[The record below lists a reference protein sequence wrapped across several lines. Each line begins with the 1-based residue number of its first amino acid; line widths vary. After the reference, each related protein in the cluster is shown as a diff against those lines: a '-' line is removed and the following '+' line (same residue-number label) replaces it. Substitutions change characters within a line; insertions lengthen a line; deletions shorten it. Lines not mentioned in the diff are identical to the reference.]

1 MMQVSARV
9 GTHKSVKMVSVDLVM
24 GNSCGTYISDD
35 DDDDGLAFARV
46 RFLVLVGLATSEERS
61 SSMAAG
67 SILSI
72 GSLTRFRIMW
82 TRNRHVCER
91 VFLRRVRRRSVGGGF
106 YFFGERVEVLLF
118 FYKITTNILHKVF
131 IGFVS

>member
-24 GNSCGTYISDD
+24 RNSCGTYISDD
-35 DDDDGLAFARV
+35 DDGLAFARV
-46 RFLVLVGLATSEERS
+46 GFLVLVGLATSEEQS

-72 GSLTRFRIMW
+72 GSLTRFRIMR